1 MQRYVILEH
10 RGLLRIEGP
19 DARVFLQG
27 LLSNDIER
35 VTPERMIWA
44 ALLTPQGK
52 FLHDLFI
59 VQQGDAL
66 LIDAESAR
74 LDDLIKRL
82 RLYKLRSQVTL
93 TDLRTEMAVVAVWPV
108 EGDAG
113 AALPWSGGVLAVDPR
128 LAEAGGRAFLPRASL
143 PQANATLQDWDAL
156 RLPLGLPDGSR
167 DMEID
172 KAILLENGFDELH
185 GVDWKKGCY
194 VGQELTARTK
204 YRGLIKKR
212 LTPVRF
218 DGAAPAPGALLHQ
231 DGAEVGEMR
240 SGVDGIGVA
249 LLRLEALR
257 KDFPVTAGSTVLSP
271 QVPGWV
277 AVGEAS

>member
-1 MQRYVILEH
+1 MQRLVILEH

-19 DARVFLQG
+19 DARAFLQG

-35 VTPERMIWA
+35 VAHDRMIWA

-66 LIDAESAR
+66 LIDAEAAR

-93 TDLRTEMAVVAVWPV
+93 TDLRQEMAVVALWPT
-108 EGDAG
+108 EGEAG
-113 AALPWSGGVLAVDPR
+113 SALPWNGGVLAVDPR
-128 LAEAGGRAFLPRASL
+128 LAQAGGRAFLPRAAL
-143 PQANATLQDWDAL
+143 PAANASLAEWDAL

-172 KAILLENGFDELH
+172 KAILLENGFDELQ

-212 LTPVRF
+212 LTPIRY
-218 DGAAPAPGALLHQ
+218 DGAAPASGTILLQ
-231 DGAEVGEMR
+231 NGAEVGEMR
-240 SGVDGIGVA
+240 SGIDGVGVA
-249 LLRLEALR
+249 LLRLEALT
-257 KDFPVTAGSTVLSP
+257 KDQPVTAGSTILSP
-271 QVPGWV
+271 QIPDW
-277 AVGEAS
+277 AAFNEA

>member
-10 RGLLRIEGP
+10 RGLLRIEGS

-27 LLSNDIER
+27 LISNDIER
-35 VTPERMIWA
+35 VAPDHMIWA

-59 VQQGDAL
+59 VQQGEAL
-66 LIDAESAR
+66 LIDGEAAR
-74 LDDLIKRL
+74 LDDLIKRF
-82 RLYKLRSQVTL
+82 RLYKLRSQITI
-93 TDLRTEMAVVAVWPV
+93 TDLRTEMAVVAVWPT
-108 EGDAG
+108 EGQIG
-113 AALPWSGGVLAVDPR
+113 SALPWRDGILAVDPR
-128 LAEAGGRAFLPRASL
+128 LAGMGGRAFLPRSTL
-143 PQANATLQDWDAL
+143 PDSNATLVEWDAL
-156 RLPLGLPDGSR
+156 RLSLGLPDGSR

-218 DGAAPAPGALLHQ
+218 EGEAPSPGTLLHQ
-231 DGAEVGEMR
+231 NGQEVGEMR
-240 SGVDGIGVA
+240 SSVDGIGVA
-249 LLRLEALR
+249 LLRLEALG
-257 KDFPVTAGSTVLSP
+257 KDLPVTAGSTLLSP
-271 QVPGWV
+271 QVPDWV
-277 AVGEAS
+277 TASV

>member
-19 DARVFLQG
+19 DARAFLQG
-27 LLSNDIER
+27 LISNDIER
-35 VTPERMIWA
+35 VGPDRMIWA

-59 VQQGDAL
+59 VQLGDAL
-66 LIDAESAR
+66 LIDAEAAR

-93 TDLRTEMAVVAVWPV
+93 TDLRQDMAVVAVWPT
-108 EGDAG
+108 EGEAG
-113 AALPWSGGVLAVDPR
+113 AALAWSGGVLAVDPR
-128 LAEAGGRAFLPRASL
+128 LPTAGGRAFLPRANL
-143 PQANATLQDWDAL
+143 PAENATLADWDAL

-172 KAILLENGFDELH
+172 KAILLENGFDELN

-212 LTPVRF
+212 LTPVRY
-218 DGAAPAPGALLHQ
+218 DGAAPPPGTTLHQ

-240 SGVDGIGVA
+240 SGVDGHGVA
-249 LLRLEALR
+249 LLRLEALT
-257 KDFPVTAGSTVLSP
+257 KDLPVTAGSTVVSP
-271 QVPGWV
+271 HVPAWV
-277 AVGEAS
+277 AVSA

>member
-1 MQRYVILEH
+1 
-10 RGLLRIEGP
+10 
-19 DARVFLQG
+19 
-27 LLSNDIER
+27 
-35 VTPERMIWA
+35 MIWA
-44 ALLTPQGK
+44 ALLPPQGK

-66 LIDAESAR
+66 LIDAEAAR

-93 TDLRTEMAVVAVWPV
+93 TDLRQEMAVVAVWPA
-108 EGDAG
+108 EGAAG
-113 AALPWSGGVLAVDPR
+113 SALPWNGGVLAVDPR
-128 LAEAGGRAFLPRASL
+128 LAQAGGRGYLPRAAL
-143 PQANATLQDWDAL
+143 PASTATLDEWDAL

-172 KAILLENGFDELH
+172 KAILLENGFDELQ

-218 DGAAPAPGALLHQ
+218 DGAAPAPGALLVQ
-231 DGAEVGEMR
+231 NDTEVGEMR
-240 SGVDGIGVA
+240 SGIDGVGVA

-257 KDFPVTAGSTVLSP
+257 NDQPITAGSTTLSP
-271 QVPGWV
+271 RVPDWV
-277 AVGEAS
+277 AVAEG